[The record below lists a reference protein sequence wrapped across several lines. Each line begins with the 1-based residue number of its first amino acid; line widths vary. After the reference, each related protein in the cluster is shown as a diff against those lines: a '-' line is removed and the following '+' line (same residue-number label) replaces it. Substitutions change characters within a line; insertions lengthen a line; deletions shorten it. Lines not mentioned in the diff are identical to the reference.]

1 MAAYQAALGAAMLP
15 IGTNRSKP
23 GTVAAAVAAFLQSP
37 DFTRRATGT
46 RDQRRP
52 ILQRF
57 RDQYGRMPMGLLPP
71 KFIHAKLGEMK
82 PHAARNWFKTIRAL
96 CQFCVLEELIQ
107 IDPTASLKTPKVPK
121 SNGHHTWTE
130 DEIAQFQQFHRV
142 GSKAHL
148 ALALGTYTLQRRS
161 DVIEMGR
168 QHIGRGEVIKVGSL
182 VIDRW
187 LRAMQQKKTGTGY
200 HIPIFPQL
208 QAILAATPSTHLTF
222 LTSKSGQ
229 PYKPNDFSEQF
240 RAWCDEAGWPKRCT
254 FHGLRKYGCVYFA
267 ERGCSAPEIASW
279 SGHMSFREVERYIRD
294 ANQKRLARNALVRVL
309 TAEAEEQT
317 GSETVKVRDV

>member
-1 MAAYQAALGAAMLP
+1 
-15 IGTNRSKP
+15 
-23 GTVAAAVAAFLQSP
+23 
-37 DFTRRATGT
+37 
-46 RDQRRP
+46 
-52 ILQRF
+52 
-57 RDQYGRMPMGLLPP
+57 
-71 KFIHAKLGEMK
+71 
-82 PHAARNWFKTIRAL
+82 
-96 CQFCVLEELIQ
+96 
-107 IDPTASLKTPKVPK
+107 
-121 SNGHHTWTE
+121 
-130 DEIAQFQQFHRV
+130 
-142 GSKAHL
+142 
-148 ALALGTYTLQRRS
+148 
-161 DVIEMGR
+161 MGR

-222 LTSKSGQ
+222 LTTKSGQ

-240 RAWCDEAGWPKRCT
+240 RAWCDEAGLPKRCT

-309 TAEAEEQT
+309 SAEAEEQT
-317 GSETVKVRDV
+317 GPETVKVRDV